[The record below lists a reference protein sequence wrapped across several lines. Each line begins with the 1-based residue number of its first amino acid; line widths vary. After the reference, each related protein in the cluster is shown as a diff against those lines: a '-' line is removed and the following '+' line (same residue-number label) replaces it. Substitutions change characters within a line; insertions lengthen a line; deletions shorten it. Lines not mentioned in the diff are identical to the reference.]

1 MPEHTESES
10 VEAGPPAA
18 PDGRDRVAIVTGAS
32 RGIGEATA
40 RRLAADGYGVVL
52 AARRAETL
60 EPIAADIGRDGGVA
74 AAIPTD
80 VSDLDALDALVAGT
94 VERFGRID
102 VVVNNAGM
110 LPPAR
115 RAERIGRAEWQ
126 QVLDVNLTAP
136 VHLARTAKAHMGR
149 GGVIVNVS
157 STAAHYPSVG
167 LLHYNASKAALSAA
181 TKGMALEWARD
192 GIRVVAVAPGK
203 IETELV
209 APILE
214 WAERAQV
221 GLNPMG
227 RVGVP
232 GEVADLIAFLVS
244 DRAAFITGCSVTI
257 DGGELLSF
265 ASDP

>member
-1 MPEHTESES
+1 MPEHSES
-10 VEAGPPAA
+10 VEPGHAATRGGP
-18 PDGRDRVAIVTGAS
+18 GRVAIVTGAS

-40 RRLAADGYGVVL
+40 RRLATDGYAVVL

-60 EPIAADIGRDGGVA
+60 GPIATGIERDGGVA
-74 AAIPTD
+74 VAIPTD
-80 VSDLDALDALVAGT
+80 VADLDALDALVAGT

-115 RAERIGRAEWQ
+115 RAERISRTEWQ
-126 QVLDVNLTAP
+126 QVLDVNLTGP
-136 VHLARTAKAHMGR
+136 VHLARTAKAHMAR

-167 LLHYNASKAALSAA
+167 LLHYNTSKAALTAA
-181 TKGMALEWARD
+181 TKGLALEWARD

-221 GLNPMG
+221 ALNPLG
-227 RVGVP
+227 RVGVAE
-232 GEVADLIAFLVS
+232 EVAELIAFLVS
-244 DRAAFITGCSVTI
+244 ERAAFITGCSVTI

-265 ASDP
+265 ASDT